1 MKRRIQK
8 LESLT
13 AWKALPD
20 ASEYIQVWA
29 IDPDQDEA
37 EKWFETRDGA
47 RVTDPKTIER
57 LTAYYNEAL
66 RRGELNITAR
76 FDDYDDPEDTTGTD
90 T

>member
-8 LESLT
+8 LESRT
-13 AWKALPD
+13 AWRALPD
-20 ASEYIQVWA
+20 ASKYIQVWA
-29 IDPDQDEA
+29 IDPDQEEA

-57 LTAYYNEAL
+57 LTAYYAEAL

-76 FDDYDDPEDTTGTD
+76 FEDDPDT
-90 T
+90 

>member
-1 MKRRIQK
+1 MKRRIEK

-13 AWKALPD
+13 AWKSLPD

-29 IDPDQDEA
+29 IDPDQEEA

-57 LTAYYNEAL
+57 LTAYYAEAL

-76 FDDYDDPEDTTGTD
+76 FEDDPEDTTGTGA
-90 T
+90 